1 MGKPTSTMNRRDSSS
16 SPRRIPLWIKIAYS
30 AFLAVMVPTYW
41 HDYGPTNFLYL
52 CDAAALLTL
61 AALWSGNALLASVA
75 AVGIVLPQLVW
86 VLDFGAHFAGLKITG
101 MSDYMFDP
109 KLPLFT
115 RAISLFHG
123 WLPFLLLYAVWR
135 LGYHRRAL
143 AIWVGLA
150 WALILVSYFW
160 MPPPGSVLANPR
172 QPVNINY
179 VYGFSDHAPQ
189 HWMPAWAWLLTMM
202 LGLPLLVWWPT
213 HLALRRFFPS
223 GHRPGAEA
231 SAFEKPPSGE
241 VSR

>member
-1 MGKPTSTMNRRDSSS
+1 MNRRDSSS
-16 SPRRIPLWIKIAYS
+16 SPRRIPLWLKIAYPG
-30 AFLAVMVPTYW
+30 FLAVMIPAYW
-41 HDYGPTNFLYL
+41 RDYGPTNFLYF
-52 CDAAALLTL
+52 CDAAAFLTL
-61 AALWSGNALLASVA
+61 AALWSENALLASVA

-143 AIWVGLA
+143 AVWVGLA

-160 MPPPGSVLANPR
+160 MPPPGSVLANPK

-189 HWMPAWAWLLTMM
+189 QWMPAWAWLLTMM
-202 LGLPLLVWWPT
+202 LGLPLLVCWPT
-213 HLALRRFFPS
+213 HLTLMRFFAS
-223 GHRPGAEA
+223 GRRPGSEI
-231 SAFEKPPSGE
+231 SALGKPPSG
-241 VSR
+241 VASG

>member
-1 MGKPTSTMNRRDSSS
+1 MNRRDSNS
-16 SPRRIPLWIKIAYS
+16 SPRRIPLWLKIAYS

-41 HDYGPTNFLYL
+41 RDYGPTNFLYF
-52 CDAAALLTL
+52 CDAAAFLTL
-61 AALWSGNALLASVA
+61 AALWSENVLLASVA
-75 AVGIVLPQLVW
+75 AVGIVMPQLVW

-101 MSDYMFDP
+101 MTDYMFDP

-123 WLPFLLLYAVWR
+123 WLPFLVLYAVWR
-135 LGYHRRAL
+135 LGYDRRAL

-160 MPPPGSVLANPR
+160 MPPPGAVLANPK

-189 HWMPAWAWLLTMM
+189 PWMPAWAWLLTML
-202 LGLPLLVWWPT
+202 LGLPLLVCWPT
-213 HLALRRFFPS
+213 HVALRRFFPS
-223 GHRPGAEA
+223 ATAGVPGATVTRERM
-231 SAFEKPPSGE
+231 SESSIP
-241 VSR
+241 